1 MQTLGCRLNQYE
13 TNVIR
18 NKLEEAGYRIV
29 PFDSEADLA
38 VINTCSVTNAADA
51 KSRNAIR
58 RFTRVNPRAVT
69 VVVGCYSQVGYKEIT
84 EIPGV
89 DYVIGNNDKLNF
101 LDYLDEEKPDR
112 PVIIRDRIAREDF
125 SVTYVGDAPFE
136 QRANLKVQDGCD
148 FMCSFCIIPFT
159 RGRARSRDFANLL
172 DEARSLAGR
181 GVRELVLTGVNL
193 GEYSNSGK
201 GITEVT
207 DALGEIEVPKTLSE
221 TAQRE
226 RVAQIERNWRDQ
238 QPTIEG
244 EKVLLPG
251 YESHVLDTS
260 REIQYNKLTV
270 NQQGDVQATMH
281 RPLREGKPW
290 AFHGLEGVSA
300 DSLEETDGQCVSHQL
315 SKHIK
320 IKGKDPPWTQQ
331 LS

>member
-172 DEARSLAGR
+172 DEARSLDMRNPMGTQDLLSRQSKANFLL
-181 GVRELVLTGVNL
+181 ELYFTLPINVLFKSRLFELLWGFGYL
-193 GEYSNSGK
+193 
-201 GITEVT
+201 
-207 DALGEIEVPKTLSE
+207 VP
-221 TAQRE
+221 
-226 RVAQIERNWRDQ
+226 
-238 QPTIEG
+238 
-244 EKVLLPG
+244 
-251 YESHVLDTS
+251 
-260 REIQYNKLTV
+260 
-270 NQQGDVQATMH
+270 
-281 RPLREGKPW
+281 
-290 AFHGLEGVSA
+290 
-300 DSLEETDGQCVSHQL
+300 C
-315 SKHIK
+315 
-320 IKGKDPPWTQQ
+320 
-331 LS
+331 